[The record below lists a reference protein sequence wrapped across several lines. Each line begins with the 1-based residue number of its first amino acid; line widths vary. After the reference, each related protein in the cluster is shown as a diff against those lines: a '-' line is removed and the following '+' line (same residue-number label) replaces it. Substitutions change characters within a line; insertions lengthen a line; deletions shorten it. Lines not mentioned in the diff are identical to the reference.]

1 MGLDHGIG
9 GGMQATAGGL
19 AGGLGREGMQAVAE
33 GEGRGGEREFSAWRG
48 ELADAERQKEVEYD
62 GQQLVDA
69 MIPLGRRML

>member
-1 MGLDHGIG
+1 
-9 GGMQATAGGL
+9 
-19 AGGLGREGMQAVAE
+19 MQAVAE

-69 MIPLGRRML
+69 MIPLGRRMLCQV